1 MVSRSSPSERGRL
14 ARARRVGLAK
24 PGAIVHP
31 SAVVMASDRV
41 ARRTSRGFAYLLL
54 MMALAVVG
62 IAASFAVTLG
72 AAAERRDAERHLLFV
87 GGEFE
92 RALVAYAATARRGP
106 RELSELLRD
115 PRVPG
120 VRRHLRQIYADPL
133 TGSTTWG
140 LVRDR
145 EGFIIAVHSLARGTP
160 IRRTGFAPGQ
170 ESFADAEDYAGWRF
184 GLPIAK
190 AVVVRPGSA
199 AASGP
204 VVSGWPRQ
212 P

>member
-1 MVSRSSPSERGRL
+1 
-14 ARARRVGLAK
+14 
-24 PGAIVHP
+24 
-31 SAVVMASDRV
+31 
-41 ARRTSRGFAYLLL
+41 

-72 AAAERRDAERHLLFV
+72 ATAERRDAERHLLFV

-92 RALVAYAATARRGP
+92 RALVAYSASARRGP
-106 RELSELLRD
+106 RELTELLRD
-115 PRVPG
+115 PRFPG

-145 EGFIIAVHSLARGTP
+145 EGFIIAVYSLARGTP
-160 IRRTGFAPGQ
+160 IRRTGFEPGQ
-170 ESFADAEDYAGWRF
+170 ETFADADDYAGWRF

-190 AVVVRPGSA
+190 AVLVRPGSVT
-199 AASGP
+199 AASSPASG
-204 VVSGWPRQ
+204 GWPRQ